1 MSHRHIEVI
10 QGFGPLLDS
19 DPLRHGPRQLG
30 LTAQRPHKRCRVYFA
45 ATDLLVVVAV
55 ADLPA
60 SSVQSPKYRA
70 HNGFAVRVQPTQSR
84 WAGMAVVMRKSP
96 DYCCC
101 WR

>member
-10 QGFGPLLDS
+10 QGFGPLLGS
-19 DPLRHGPRQLG
+19 DPLRHGPRQFG
-30 LTAQRPHKRCRVYFA
+30 LTAQRSHKRCRVYFT
-45 ATDLLVVVAV
+45 ATDLVLVAV

-60 SSVQSPKYRA
+60 SSVQSPKDRA

-96 DYCCC
+96 GC

>member
-19 DPLRHGPRQLG
+19 HPLRHGPRQLG
-30 LTAQRPHKRCRVYFA
+30 LTAQRSHKRCRVYFA
-45 ATDLLVVVAV
+45 ATDLLLVAVAV

-96 DYCCC
+96 GC